1 MQNEQWTMSPPVFQE
16 IFGGAGHGQGDSSHG
31 TNQLVHQPFGSEPSC
46 AAERWAWGTAQG
58 RVLSR
63 QQQSF
68 SLRKLFSFSLFS
80 SPFFLFFQLFFNYTT
95 HEHTRTLKFSHV
107 VHKPAQCQ
115 SLPKGSR
122 SQQFGTHPS
131 RLWSLHLHADSFLT
145 HTMDP
150 HPLVERKGKCGR
162 NGSQSYQPPSSSSS
176 QRPYCISFLHPP
188 IECTFTD
195 LHHLSNLSLRTC
207 VPYCPR

>member
-1 MQNEQWTMSPPVFQE
+1 MNHVPPVFQE

-31 TNQLVHQPFGSEPSC
+31 ANQLVHQPFGSEPSC

-150 HPLVERKGKCGR
+150 HPLVERRENVEETDPRATSLLPPHRPKDPTA
-162 NGSQSYQPPSSSSS
+162 SHSY
-176 QRPYCISFLHPP
+176 IHPLSAHLLTST
-188 IECTFTD
+188 TFPTY
-195 LHHLSNLSLRTC
+195 L
-207 VPYCPR
+207 